1 MQSMTGFGRA
11 EVEIDGRT
19 LSVEIKSVNHR
30 YLDINPRMPRLLS
43 FLEDAARKTIKA
55 RLARGRI
62 DVFFNYQIS
71 RDDTKKVEIN
81 IPVMMAYLEAAKTIQ
96 EKTGIEN
103 DITKAKMLTLPE
115 TVKVQDAIEDEEALT
130 RLLNTTLNQ
139 ALDMLIDARTK
150 EGESLKEDIVA
161 RVQMLKELTAKIESK
176 EDTVVAEYR
185 EKLQAR
191 LSELIDASELEESRF
206 NAEVAFF
213 ADKCNITE
221 EVVRLKTHFASF
233 ESDLKKNCPLGRQFD
248 FLVQEINREF
258 NTIGSKSSDI
268 EITGCVLT
276 AKAELEKIREQ
287 IQNIE

>member
-11 EVEIDGRT
+11 EVEMDGRT
-19 LSVEIKSVNHR
+19 LSVEIKTVNHR

-43 FLEDAARKTIKA
+43 FLEDTARKTIKS
-55 RLARGRI
+55 RLARGRV

-71 RDDTKKVEIN
+71 RDDTKQVEVN
-81 IPVMMAYLEAAKTIQ
+81 IPVILAYLEAAKTIQ

-103 DITKAKMLTLPE
+103 DITMAKMLALPE
-115 TVKVQDAIEDEEALT
+115 TVKVQDTGEDEEALT
-130 RLLNTTLNQ
+130 ALLNRALNQ
-139 ALDMLIDARTK
+139 ALDMLNDARQK
-150 EGESLKEDIVA
+150 EGESLKQDMIE
-161 RVQMLKELTAKIESK
+161 RVKILKELTQKIEAK

-191 LSELIDASELEESRF
+191 LSQLIESTELDESRF
-206 NAEVAFF
+206 NTEVAFF

-233 ESDLKKNCPLGRQFD
+233 ESDLGTNGPLGRQFD

-268 EITGCVLT
+268 EITNCVLT